1 MRKTNEI
8 NRNYFSKIIK
18 RDGREIEFDK
28 NKIKNAI
35 AKANKVTLEIEEKEM
50 EKVLNLVM
58 SLLRGKNP
66 SDIVNIEEVQDCV
79 EVSLMRLGYEQTS
92 KSYILYRTQHAEM
105 RSLAIASS
113 LGIIDN
119 YLDESDWQ
127 VKENSNM
134 TLLS

>member
-50 EKVLNLVM
+50 EKVLNLH
-58 SLLRGKNP
+58 RKF
-66 SDIVNIEEVQDCV
+66 
-79 EVSLMRLGYEQTS
+79 LM
-92 KSYILYRTQHAEM
+92 K
-105 RSLAIASS
+105 
-113 LGIIDN
+113 
-119 YLDESDWQ
+119 
-127 VKENSNM
+127 
-134 TLLS
+134 